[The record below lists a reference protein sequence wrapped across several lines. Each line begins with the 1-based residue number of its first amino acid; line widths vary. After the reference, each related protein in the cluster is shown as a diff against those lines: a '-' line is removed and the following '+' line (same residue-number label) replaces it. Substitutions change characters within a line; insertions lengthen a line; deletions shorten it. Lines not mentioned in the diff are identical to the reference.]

1 MQISHVNQII
11 ENIHTGRLYMHN
23 IPHEDIVITFVINEL
38 LHMKEYPDLSVFS
51 SVELTS
57 LLVNVCVN

>member
-1 MQISHVNQII
+1 MQISHVNQIM

-23 IPHEDIVITFVINEL
+23 IPDEDIVITFVINDL
-38 LHMKEYPDLSVFS
+38 LHMQEDPDLSVIS
-51 SVELTS
+51 SVELNS